1 MFLLRLLIGL
11 ALLPTAAISLFTA
24 AKTLGL
30 LAAHSR
36 PAAPFLAGILACA
49 LARIFLDFRRSCVG
63 VLSRRLYV
71 FGHELT
77 HALAAWS
84 HGGKV
89 HGFKVGDQGGHVDL
103 SHSNA
108 LIALAPYFVP
118 LYTALVVFL
127 YRLLLWWNPGL
138 GWNAAYY
145 FLMGLTL
152 SFHLI
157 FTFDCLFNH
166 EQPDLA
172 AAGGAVFSISLI
184 GLANGLSVL
193 FLLKILFPQ
202 SVALKGSLSQIATTS
217 ISFWKKLF
225 LIFYSLESSR

>member
-1 MFLLRLLIGL
+1 MPLLRLLIGL
-11 ALLPTAAISLFTA
+11 ALLPSAAISLFTA

-36 PAAPFLAGILACA
+36 PAAPFLAGILVCA

-63 VLSRRLYV
+63 ALSRRLYV

-118 LYTALVVFL
+118 LYTALVVFF
-127 YRLLLWWNPGL
+127 YRLLLWMNPTL
-138 GWNAAYY
+138 GWDAAYY
-145 FLMGLTL
+145 FSMGLTL

-172 AAGGAVFSISLI
+172 AAGGVVFSLSLI
-184 GLANGLSVL
+184 GLANGASVL
-193 FLLKILFPQ
+193 LLLKILFPQ
-202 SVALKGSLSQIATTS
+202 TVALKGSFSQIAMLTV
-217 ISFWKKLF
+217 SFWRELF
-225 LIFYSLESSR
+225 FLAQKGLRS

>member
-1 MFLLRLLIGL
+1 MFLVRLLVGL
-11 ALLPTAAISLFTA
+11 ALLPSAAISLFTA

-36 PAAPFLAGILACA
+36 PAAPFLAGIVLCA
-49 LARIFLDFRRSCVG
+49 FVRIFLDFRRSCVG
-63 VLSRRLYV
+63 VVLRRLYV
-71 FGHELT
+71 LAHELT
-77 HALAAWS
+77 HVLAAWAQ
-84 HGGKV
+84 GGRV
-89 HGFKVGDQGGHVDL
+89 HGFEVGDQGGHVDL

-118 LYTALVVFL
+118 LYTVVVVFV
-127 YRLLLWWNPGL
+127 YRLLLWYSPHL
-138 GWNAAYY
+138 GWNEAYY

-157 FTFDCLFNH
+157 FTFDSLFNH
-166 EQPDLA
+166 EQPDLT

-193 FLLKILFPQ
+193 LLLKTLFPQ
-202 SVALKGSLSQIATTS
+202 AVSLKGGLSQIVLTT
-217 ISFWKKLF
+217 IFFWKKLF
-225 LIFYSLESSR
+225 FLAQRSLSP